1 MTQNKPKQKTFL
13 LIKKALA
20 FSLIELLI
28 SLIAISCITAAF
40 APVISKKLMSNSISI
55 ASSSN
60 NNSGGGGLSPDCTH
74 ISQNCQSC
82 LGDTCLSCNTAG

>member
-1 MTQNKPKQKTFL
+1 MSNF
-13 LIKKALA
+13 KKALA
-20 FSLIELLI
+20 FSLVELLI

-40 APVISKKLMSNSISI
+40 APVISKKLMSNSVSI

-74 ISQNCQSC
+74 ISQN
-82 LGDTCLSCNTAG
+82 